1 MSPRHHSLAVG
12 LLTVL
17 AAQPGL
23 AAPANP
29 FAQTE
34 AAAPA
39 AAAAS
44 APAAA
49 PATTASAGQALQE
62 QGRYWQSRNN
72 NARAQEAWSRLLLID
87 PTNAEALYNMG
98 MLELDAK
105 RSTRAR
111 EYLSQL
117 QKLGSAEVY
126 AAQLDQEIRL
136 RDGTKPKDLEKAR
149 LLATSGELDKA
160 VAQYRT
166 VFGNQQPHGKAALEY
181 YGYLS
186 YTEGGWEEARQGLER
201 LQRESPGEPYI
212 GLVLAKLLI
221 RNETTR
227 ADGIRRLSL
236 LASRADIGGDAT
248 ESWRLA
254 LTWYGVPRPAEKPL
268 FEAYLKAH
276 PDDTEIRDQYRST
289 REQTQTA
296 SRAAPAPAWK
306 QDASLANGFKALEAG
321 DMVQAEANFA
331 ARLKV
336 QPNDADALGG
346 LGSVRLRQDRP
357 DEAVE
362 LLTRASRQ
370 PGNRTGWK
378 NVLATAQYWSLNGRA
393 EQARARGDFST
404 AQQLLDQAIKLDSK
418 DLTAETALG
427 RVQAE
432 SGQLAQAEQTYRRLL
447 ARDPG
452 NALATEGL
460 VNVLAQNNRADEA
473 LRLID
478 SLPAERQGQIASVG
492 QLRAAQARGAAKTA
506 SARGDDA
513 GAQRLLED
521 ALRFNPDDPWLR
533 LDLARIYLKSGN
545 ALQARG
551 VVDGL
556 LLTHPDMPGAL
567 MASALMSSEMQDWPA
582 ALTALERISPQNR
595 TRDVQD
601 LQKRVWLQ
609 NEAAQAVQAARVGNK
624 PEALAILARLEPEI
638 GQNPDLLGTVS
649 STYADI
655 GEPTRAL
662 GVLRQAAARSTST
675 DNGLLLQY
683 AGVLLKTEQ
692 DAEAAGVL
700 RQLQSAN
707 LTETERRNFEGLRKI
722 YTVRQAEALRARG
735 KLADAYDM
743 LSPMLDQ
750 YPEDPL
756 VVGALAR
763 MYAAANEGAKATG
776 LYKQLLRNDPDN
788 TDLLI
793 AAAQTATQAKDDDYA
808 NAALDTAL
816 SLKPQDPAVLSAAAR
831 VYRSQGKAGK
841 AADYLKQAIAA
852 QNMARPTASNGNG
865 FTNAPSAAPQAAA
878 AADANP
884 FARLPGQTRSN
895 PPAAP
900 QYAAPAAAQ
909 SLPVV
914 AVPVPLGAYGQAA
927 PASAAPPA
935 YSSSPVFG
943 NAPSSPSSYG
953 TANAGTT
960 GVGAAS
966 YGSATRAAPAPVT
979 PAAPAIPAA
988 VPLTPMAPR
997 SARPEPIAAAPRP
1010 VQLAA
1015 AGDISY
1021 PVYPSAPVP
1030 APVPGA
1036 FRANA
1041 QGRLTDDSGDA
1052 VSGARSMEAEL
1063 AEIQQARSATV
1074 TVGTTVRQHNG
1085 DGGMGRILDV
1095 QTPVT
1100 VQFPLGENRAS
1111 VQVTP
1116 VSLNAGAV
1124 EVANGNRFG
1133 AGPVVA
1139 SLPGQSS
1146 AGRQRDSGVGVAV
1159 GYEMPGVKLDVGTT
1173 PIGFRYQNVVGGAA
1187 FNGTVQADPNG
1198 GPNFTYGAEVSR
1210 RAVTDSVLSFAGARD
1225 SRTGD
1230 TWGGVTSTGGTV
1242 GVGLNWANNGFYAR
1256 GGWHSQDG
1264 HNVDS
1269 NTSLEGTAGAYVH
1282 LIRQPNRV
1290 LTTGLNLTSFSYD
1303 KNQSNYTY
1311 GSGGYFSPQRFVALS
1326 VPMSWAERQGR
1337 FSYLVKGSVGVQNIR
1352 QDAVPFYSDPVRQ
1365 AAAEAANGGS
1375 ATFPGQSKT
1384 GLGYGL
1390 AAGAE
1395 YQIGRKWYLGGNIGV
1410 DNARDYRQF
1419 VGGVYLRYALEEQN
1433 GQMTLPIV
1441 PLTSPY
1447 AVE

>member
-29 FAQTE
+29 FAQSE

-39 AAAAS
+39 ANAAAGTQT
-44 APAAA
+44 APAN
-49 PATTASAGQALQE
+49 ATAGQALLE
-62 QGRYWQSRNN
+62 QGRYWQARNN
-72 NARAQEAWSRLLLID
+72 AARAQEAWGRLLLID
-87 PTNAEALYNMG
+87 PTNAEGLYNMG
-98 MLELDAK
+98 LLELDAK
-105 RSTRAR
+105 RAARAR
-111 EYLSQL
+111 DYLTQL

-166 VFGNQQPHGKAALEY
+166 VFGNQQPHGKIALEY
-181 YGYLS
+181 YGYLG
-186 YTEGGWEEARQGLER
+186 YTDGGWEESRQGLER
-201 LQRESPGEPYI
+201 LQRESPGEPTI

-236 LASRADIGGDAT
+236 LANRPDIGGDAT

-289 REQTQTA
+289 RDPAQA
-296 SRAAPAPAWK
+296 SRAAPAPVWK

-321 DMVQAEANFA
+321 DMVQAEANFV

-378 NVLATAQYWSLNGRA
+378 NMLATAQYWSLNGRA
-393 EQARARGDFST
+393 EQARARGDFDN
-404 AQQLLDQAIKLDSK
+404 ARQLLNQAIKLDSK

-432 SGQLAQAEQTYRRLL
+432 SGQLAEAEQTYRRLL

-478 SLPAERQGQIASVG
+478 SLPADRQGQIASVG

-513 GAQRLLED
+513 TAQRLLED

-533 LDLARIYLKSGN
+533 LDLARVYLKSGN
-545 ALQARG
+545 SLQARG

-567 MASALMSSEMQDWPA
+567 MASALMSSELQDWPA
-582 ALTALERISPQNR
+582 ALSALERISPQNR
-595 TRDVQD
+595 TREVQE
-601 LQKRVWLQ
+601 LQKRAWLQ
-609 NEAAQAVQAARVGNK
+609 NEAAQAVQMARLGNK

-655 GEPTRAL
+655 GESTRAL
-662 GVLRQAAARSTST
+662 SVLRQAAARSTSA
-675 DNGLLLQY
+675 DNSLLLQY

-722 YTVRQAEALRARG
+722 YTVRQAEALRGRG

-743 LSPMLDQ
+743 LAPMLDQ
-750 YPEDPL
+750 YPDDPL

-763 MYAAANEGAKATG
+763 MYGAANDGAKATG
-776 LYKQLLRNDPDN
+776 LYKQLLRNDPEN
-788 TDLLI
+788 TDLLV
-793 AAAQTATQAKDDDYA
+793 AAAQTATQAKDYDYA
-808 NAALDTAL
+808 NSALDTAL
-816 SLKPQDPAVLSAAAR
+816 SLKPQDPEVLGAAAR
-831 VYRSQGKAGK
+831 VYRSQGKSGK
-841 AADYLKQAIAA
+841 AAEYLKLAIAA
-852 QNMARPTASNGNG
+852 QTKARPVASSNG

-878 AADANP
+878 DQNP

-895 PPAAP
+895 PPAAQ
-900 QYAAPAAAQ
+900 QYAAPAAQ
-909 SLPVV
+909 SLPVI
-914 AVPVPLGAYGQAA
+914 VPVPSGSYGQAA
-927 PASAAPPA
+927 PAA

-953 TANAGTT
+953 ASSAATPAPRTQPPGTSNYGSSNTGTAN
-960 GVGAAS
+960 
-966 YGSATRAAPAPVT
+966 RAAPSQVMPL
-979 PAAPAIPAA
+979 APAIPAA
-988 VPLTPMAPR
+988 APVSPR

-1021 PVYPSAPVP
+1021 PIYPSAPVP
-1030 APVPGA
+1030 APMPGA
-1036 FRANA
+1036 FSANA
-1041 QGRLTDDSGDA
+1041 QGRLTDDSADA

-1074 TVGTTVRQHNG
+1074 TVGTTIRQHNG
-1085 DGGMGRILDV
+1085 DAGMGRILDV
-1095 QTPVT
+1095 ETPVT

-1111 VQVTP
+1111 IQVTP
-1116 VSLNAGAV
+1116 VTLNAGTV
-1124 EVANGNRFG
+1124 DGSVASGSRFG
-1133 AGPVVA
+1133 AGPAAAV
-1139 SLPGQSS
+1139 LPGQVS
-1146 AGRQRDSGVGVAV
+1146 AGRQRESGVGVAV

-1173 PIGFRYQNVVGGAA
+1173 PIGFRYQNIVGGAA
-1187 FNGTVQADPNG
+1187 FSGAVEADPSG
-1198 GPNFTYGAEVSR
+1198 GPRFTYGAEVSR

-1230 TWGGVTSTGGTV
+1230 TWGGVTSTGGTAN
-1242 GVGLNWANNGFYAR
+1242 VGLHWANNGFYAR

-1269 NTSLEGTAGAYVH
+1269 NSSLEGTAGAYMH

-1337 FSYLVKGSVGVQNIR
+1337 FSYLVKGSIGVQNIR
-1352 QDAVPFYSDPVRQ
+1352 QDAVPYYSDPVRQ
-1365 AAAEAANGGS
+1365 ANAEAANGGT
-1375 ATFPGQSKT
+1375 AMFPGQSKT
-1384 GLGYGL
+1384 GVGYGL

-1419 VGGVYLRYALEEQN
+1419 SGGVYLRYAMEEQN
-1433 GQMTLPIV
+1433 GQMALPML
-1441 PLTSPY
+1441 PLASPY
-1447 AVE
+1447 TVE

>member
-39 AAAAS
+39 ATAAS
-44 APAAA
+44 APAS
-49 PATTASAGQALQE
+49 ASAGQALQE
-62 QGRYWQSRNN
+62 QGRYWQNRND

-98 MLELDAK
+98 LLELEAK

-111 EYLSQL
+111 DYLSQL

-136 RDGTKPKDLEKAR
+136 RDGSKPKDLEKAR

-160 VAQYRT
+160 VAQYRA

-186 YTEGGWEEARQGLER
+186 YTEGGWEEARKGLER

-236 LASRADIGGDAT
+236 LAGRPDIGGDAT

-370 PGNRTGWK
+370 PGNRAGWK
-378 NVLATAQYWSLNGRA
+378 NVLATAQYWSLNSRA
-393 EQARARGDFST
+393 EQARARGDFTT

-582 ALTALERISPQNR
+582 ALAALERISPQNR

-662 GVLRQAAARSTST
+662 GVLRQAAARSTSA

-700 RQLQSAN
+700 RTLQSAN
-707 LTETERRNFEGLRKI
+707 LTETERRSFENLRKL
-722 YTVRQAEALRARG
+722 YTVRQAEALRTRG

-763 MYAAANEGAKATG
+763 MYGAANDGAKATG
-776 LYKQLLRNDPDN
+776 LYKQLLRKDPDN

-793 AAAQTATQAKDDDYA
+793 AAAQTAAQAKDDDYA
-808 NAALDTAL
+808 NAALDMAL
-816 SLKPQDPAVLSAAAR
+816 SLKPQDPVVLSAAAR

-852 QNMARPTASNGNG
+852 QNMARPVASNG
-865 FTNAPSAAPQAAA
+865 FTNAPSAAPQAAV
-878 AADANP
+878 DANP
-884 FARLPGQTRSN
+884 FARLPGQSRSN

-900 QYAAPAAAQ
+900 QYTAPPAAQ

-914 AVPVPLGAYGQAA
+914 VAPVPLGAYGQAA

-953 TANAGTT
+953 TANAGTS
-960 GVGAAS
+960 GAGAAS
-966 YGSATRAAPAPVT
+966 YGSASRAAPASVT
-979 PAAPAIPAA
+979 PSAPAIPAA
-988 VPLTPMAPR
+988 APSSPLSPR

-1021 PVYPSAPVP
+1021 PIYPSAPVA

-1074 TVGTTVRQHNG
+1074 TVGTTIRQHNG
-1085 DGGMGRILDV
+1085 ADGMGRMMDV
-1095 QTPVT
+1095 ETPMT
-1100 VQFPLGENRAS
+1100 VQFPLGDNRAS

-1124 EVANGNRFG
+1124 DASYANGSRFG
-1133 AGPVVA
+1133 GGPAVA
-1139 SLPGQSS
+1139 ALPGQGS
-1146 AGRQRDSGVGVAV
+1146 AGRQRAAGVGVAV
-1159 GYEMPGVKLDVGTT
+1159 GYELPGVKLDVGTT

-1187 FNGTVQADPNG
+1187 FSGAVEADPSG
-1198 GPNFTYGAEVSR
+1198 GPRFTYGGEVSR
-1210 RAVTDSVLSFAGARD
+1210 RAVTGSVVSFAGVRD
-1225 SRTGD
+1225 SRNGD

-1242 GVGLNWANNGFYAR
+1242 SAGLHWDDNGFYAR
-1256 GGWHSQDG
+1256 GGWHAQDG
-1264 HNVDS
+1264 HNVAS
-1269 NTSLEGTAGAYVH
+1269 NSSLEGTAGAYVN
-1282 LIRQPNRV
+1282 LIREPNRL

-1303 KNQSNYTY
+1303 KNQGNYTY
-1311 GSGGYFSPQRFVALS
+1311 GSGGYFSPQRFVSLS

-1337 FSYLVKGSVGVQNIR
+1337 LSYLVKGSLGVQNIR
-1352 QDAVPFYSDPVRQ
+1352 QDAVPFYTDPARQ
-1365 AAAEAANGGS
+1365 AAAEAANGGT
-1375 ATFPGQSKT
+1375 AIFPGQSKT
-1384 GLGYGL
+1384 GVGYGL

-1395 YQIGRKWYLGGNIGV
+1395 YQIGRKWYLGGNIGM

-1419 VGGVYLRYALEEQN
+1419 SGGVYLRYALEEQS
-1433 GQMTLPIV
+1433 GQMSLPV
-1441 PLTSPY
+1441 LPLTSPY
-1447 AVE
+1447 AAD